1 MFIYIFI
8 ADENF
13 SVLIIR
19 IMMLLVIYRE
29 VVNGS
34 ELTRLYCTSAHWTL
48 LLITGPLGYAL
59 PAEYVPTRCGRGGGA
74 AFQT

>member
-1 MFIYIFI
+1 
-8 ADENF
+8 
-13 SVLIIR
+13 
-19 IMMLLVIYRE
+19 MMLLVIYRE

-59 PAEYVPTRCGRGGGA
+59 PAKYVPTRCG
-74 AFQT
+74 